1 LLLAGAKQ
9 VARGLSATWYAGLVS
24 LFSAR
29 VERLADDLAVAETD
43 FREALA
49 VFGGMGERWFQ
60 GIAAIDLARLLLVQ
74 GRRSELAEPGDFI
87 REVEG
92 LFDPEFQMKLC
103 AFRAR
108 ELALDGE
115 IPEALALAD
124 RAVAV
129 AQTTDQLIFHA
140 EVLRDRA
147 DILGLLGALPTQP
160 SISSRRSGFSGRR
173 GIRSLQ
179 RRYGPR
185 WPRWPASRIRRRCGL
200 GADRCCLFDSRLLGS
215 KIAAASLSASKAIAA
230 A

>member
-1 LLLAGAKQ
+1 LLLTGAKQ
-9 VARGLSATWYAGLVS
+9 VARGLSATWYVGLAS

-29 VERLADDLAVAETD
+29 VERLAGDLAVAETD
-43 FREALA
+43 LREALA
-49 VFGGMGERWFQ
+49 VFRGMGERWFQ

-74 GRRSELAEPGDFI
+74 GRRAELAELGDFI
-87 REVEG
+87 HELER

-115 IPEALALAD
+115 LPEALALAD

-147 DILGLLGALPTQP
+147 DILAFAGRP
-160 SISSRRSGFSGRR
+160 SDAAVDLEHAI
-173 GIRSLQ
+173 
-179 RRYGPR
+179 
-185 WPRWPASRIRRRCGL
+185 
-200 GADRCCLFDSRLLGS
+200 RLLAAKGNTVVAAQVRAALVEVAGAENSPPPRPGS
-215 KIAAASLSASKAIAA
+215 
-230 A
+230 